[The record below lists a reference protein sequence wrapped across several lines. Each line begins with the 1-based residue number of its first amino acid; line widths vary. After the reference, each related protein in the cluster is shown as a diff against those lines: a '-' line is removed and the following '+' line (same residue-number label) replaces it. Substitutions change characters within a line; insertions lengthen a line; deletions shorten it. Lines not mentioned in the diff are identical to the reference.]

1 MDGWIDTD
9 VYMYVCMYGWMDD
22 SWMMDGW
29 IEDGWMDRYGWV
41 YVCMDGWMMDD
52 TRHF

>member
-1 MDGWIDTD
+1 
-9 VYMYVCMYGWMDD
+9 MYGWMDD